1 MQKLLHFLANGD
13 RCFVNY
19 IRVAIFIVMAWIGG
33 LKVCQY
39 EADGIVPFVTNSPF
53 MNFFYHNSG
62 KTAIDEK
69 GVTGTVINGQSNAVG
84 KEVAQYKL
92 HKNPEG
98 KMVKANIE
106 WHKENGTYAFSYG
119 LGAFICL
126 IGLLT
131 LLGIWSPKI
140 GVIGGLLTFGMSIV
154 TLSFLITTPEVYV
167 PNLGGDMPTPHY
179 GFPYLSGAGRL
190 VLKDIIMSAGG
201 LIAASEAARRLLKA
215 KQA

>member
-1 MQKLLHFLANGD
+1 MQKLLSFLAD
-13 RCFVNY
+13 SERCFVNY

-53 MNFFYHNSG
+53 MSFFYNNSG
-62 KTAIDEK
+62 KTAIDEN
-69 GVTGTVINGQSNAVG
+69 GVTGAANKG

-98 KMVKANIE
+98 KMVQANID
-106 WHKENGTYAFSYG
+106 WHKENGTYGFSYG

-167 PNLGGDMPTPHY
+167 PNLGGDLPTPAY

-190 VLKDIIMSAGG
+190 VLKDVIMSAGG
-201 LIAASEAARRLLKA
+201 LIAASEAARRLLK
-215 KQA
+215 KQS